1 MLGRVAIP
9 TTWRV
14 RARRRVRLGVG
25 TGLLLGSITVL
36 TACSS
41 NDVTAESAVAPPDQ
55 SPAPPT
61 EPTETA
67 TALAPATTIPDNIDD
82 ALQLPPDT
90 DPVDFNYTRT
100 SVRSSEGVAH
110 QLGMLVADTYERRT
124 RGLMFRDGLPALTGM
139 LFAFPVPTMG
149 NYWAKDTPF
158 DLDVA
163 LLDERGVIIE
173 LLSLVAFS
181 TELVTPEAEYL
192 YGVEMPAGWF
202 VDRGI
207 DLGAQFAIPDS
218 VIGFA
223 E

>member
-1 MLGRVAIP
+1 
-9 TTWRV
+9 V
-14 RARRRVRLGVG
+14 RIGVG
-25 TGLLLGSITVL
+25 LLIFGAVL
-36 TACSS
+36 LAACSS
-41 NDVTAESAVAPPDQ
+41 SDATAENATEAPGL

-61 EPTETA
+61 EPTEIA
-67 TALAPATTIPDNIDD
+67 TALPPATAIPGNVNN
-82 ALQLPPDT
+82 ALDLPPDT
-90 DPVDFNYTRT
+90 DAVEFNYTRT
-100 SVRSSEGVAH
+100 AVQSSTGTVF

-149 NYWAKDTPF
+149 NYWAKDTPL

-163 LLDERGVIIE
+163 LLNENGVIIE
-173 LLSLVAFS
+173 ILSLVALS
-181 TELVTPEAEYL
+181 TELVMPGTEYL

-202 VDRGI
+202 VEHSI
-207 DLGAQFAIPDS
+207 DLGAQFDIPES